1 MKQFLESKKFWY
13 GVLGF
18 FALQATWLALT
29 ARYPMAFDE
38 NFHYGLI
45 KLHAEQWL
53 PWFAHQPSGAA
64 EFGSVVRDPSYL
76 YHFLLSLPYRLL
88 SHLGD
93 TTAILALRFLNIGFF
108 LGGLVLMRRV
118 LLRLHVSQAFTNV
131 SLAMLTLI
139 PVVPFLAATINYDN
153 LFVPI
158 FAAALLLSFTVFD
171 EFARGKVPAA
181 QLLVLLS
188 LLLLGCLVKYPFLPV
203 ALVLGLSV
211 LWRAWRTKMLHAKG
225 WRKLSNNFMS
235 LSRLSQIAL
244 AALIVTSI
252 GLFFERYGM
261 NLVHYHTP
269 VPSCNIVL
277 DNSSCGS
284 YGPWARDNQLA
295 AQKDPDWT
303 GSILDFSWSWL
314 YGMWYRLFF
323 AISWDYKTQQP
334 LPVISFG
341 AVMLAALLV
350 LGTFWRWRRL
360 VASPAQKLIVILL
373 LVYGGIL
380 FLDNLEAYFR
390 TGWPVAINGRYWV
403 PFLPL
408 VFALGGL
415 AWSGLLRS
423 KAKEW
428 AAVAVLVI
436 FLVQGGGAGTFII
449 RNDNNWLWQNKAVVS
464 ANTAAKKIVS
474 PLVICK
480 GCSLLTS
487 P

>member
-1 MKQFLESKKFWY
+1 MKQFLGSKKFWY

-18 FALQATWLALT
+18 FALQSIWLALT

-53 PWFAHQPSGAA
+53 PWFAHQPPHAA

-76 YHFLLSLPYRLL
+76 YHYLLSLPYRLL
-88 SHLGD
+88 KPLGD
-93 TTAILALRFLNIGFF
+93 TPTILALRFLNIGFF
-108 LGGLVLMRRV
+108 MGGLLLMRRV
-118 LLRLHVSQAFTNV
+118 LLRLHLSQAFTNV

-158 FAAALLLSFTVFD
+158 FAAALLLTFAVFD
-171 EFARGKVPAA
+171 EFGRGKVPAA
-181 QLLVLLS
+181 QLLGLFS

-211 LWRAWRTKMLHAKG
+211 LWRAWRTEMLHAKG
-225 WRKLSNNFMS
+225 WRKFSKNFMGLKPWRKIGLVLLVL
-235 LSRLSQIAL
+235 LS
-244 AALIVTSI
+244 V

-277 DNSSCGS
+277 DDSSCGS

-295 AQKDPDWT
+295 AQKNPEWT
-303 GSILDFSWSWL
+303 GSILSFSRSWL

-323 AISWDYKTQQP
+323 AISWDYITQQP
-334 LPVISFG
+334 LLVISFG
-341 AVMLAALLV
+341 AVLLAVLLV
-350 LGTFWRWRRL
+350 LGTFWRWRQL
-360 VASPAQKLIVILL
+360 VASQAQKLIVALLIL
-373 LVYGGIL
+373 YGGIL

-428 AAVAVLVI
+428 AAAAVLVI
-436 FLVQGGGAGTFII
+436 FLVQGGGAATFIL

-480 GCSLLTS
+480 GCDLLTS